1 MKTTLLLILGI
12 VVFGCTIK
20 SKQEFVSLPS
30 NYYAESY
37 RPQYHFTP
45 DSMWMND
52 PNGMVYYDGEYHL
65 FYQYYPDSTVWGPM
79 HWGHAISTDMLHW
92 EHQPVALYPD
102 EYGYIFSGSAVVD
115 WKNTSGLGKDGQP
128 PLIAIFT
135 YHEPE
140 GEKAGEIDYQTQGI
154 AYSNDKGRTWTK
166 YDEPVLKNPG
176 IRDFR
181 DPKVSWYPEGQK
193 WIMTLAVKDHIS
205 FYSSPDLKSWKHES
219 DFGTD
224 VGGHGGVWECPD
236 LFKMTDQNGTEK
248 WVLLVSI
255 NPGGPNGG
263 SVTQYFIGEFDGSQF
278 KNENPSADPIWFDWG
293 KDNYA
298 GVTWSDIPEE
308 DGRRLFIGWMSN
320 WQYANVV
327 PTQKWRSAMTLP
339 RELSLVST
347 DGTYQV
353 FGKPATEVESILNKE
368 DMFKMQEVEV
378 NNDVTLLFDGQVG
391 GGAWAA
397 SLFMDASESE
407 VIKLKLLN
415 ALNEEA
421 VVTFDLAENK
431 VHFNRDNAGKKD
443 FSPEFA
449 VPIVGDCSFNNKVEL
464 KVQVYW
470 DESSIEL
477 FVNDGQFQMTNLVFP
492 NKDWNQIELEAK
504 GKVKIME
511 ATYAPI
517 NSVWGN

>member
-12 VVFGCTIK
+12 VVFGCTTK

-30 NYYAESY
+30 NYYAEPY

-128 PLIAIFT
+128 PLVAIFT
-135 YHEPE
+135 YHEPI
-140 GEKAGEIDYQTQGI
+140 GEKSGEIDYQTQGI

-193 WIMTLAVKDHIS
+193 WIMTLAVKDRIS
-205 FYSSPDLKSWKHES
+205 FYSSLDLKSWKHES
-219 DFGTD
+219 DFGED

-236 LFKMTDQNGTEK
+236 LFKMKDQNGTEK

-278 KNENPSADPIWFDWG
+278 KNENPSADPIWLDWG

-320 WQYANVV
+320 WQYATVV

-368 DMFKMQEVEV
+368 DFFKIQDAEV
-378 NNDVTLLFDGQVG
+378 NNDVTHLFGDLVG
-391 GGAWAA
+391 GGAWVT
-397 SLFMDASESE
+397 SLLMDASDGE

-421 VVTFDLAENK
+421 VVIFNLAENK
-431 VHFNRDNAGKKD
+431 VYFNRDNAGKKD
-443 FSPEFA
+443 FSSEFA
-449 VPIVGDCSFNNKVEL
+449 VPIVGDYSFDNKEEL

-492 NKDWNQIELEAK
+492 NKAWNKIELESK